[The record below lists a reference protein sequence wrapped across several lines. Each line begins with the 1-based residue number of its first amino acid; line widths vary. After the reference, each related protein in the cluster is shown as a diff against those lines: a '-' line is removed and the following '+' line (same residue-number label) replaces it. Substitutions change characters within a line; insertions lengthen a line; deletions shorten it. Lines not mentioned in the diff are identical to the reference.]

1 MSENAVARGSADRN
15 RAIAWAAQ
23 VLGPVVDAEVVYD
36 HSDAV
41 TTRVRCEGGTGYLK
55 QGPGLVAEADK
66 LRRLEVFGGEVG
78 GLRIPEL
85 LAVQEGDGSGP
96 DRLLTAEVPG
106 RDLTRLVDQP
116 ERVVRLLAS
125 ALRMLHAAPTAPLR
139 GLPGAGVEAGA
150 GAGAGVAG
158 AAHPALPD
166 AVDDA
171 DVVVIHGD
179 ACLPNVLVD
188 AAGEEPTGLVDVGEM
203 RLGRREDDL
212 AAACWSIGYNVGIE
226 WGSEFL
232 RHYGWDHDDEQTARD
247 LAAAY
252 GEL

>member
-1 MSENAVARGSADRN
+1 MSESTGARGSADRN
-15 RAIAWAAQ
+15 RAIDWAAQ

-41 TTRVRCEGGTGYLK
+41 TTRVRCEGGTGYLT
-55 QGPGLVAEADK
+55 QGPGLVAEADV

-106 RDLTRLVDQP
+106 RDLTQLVDQP

-139 GLPGAGVEAGA
+139 DLAGVGA
-150 GAGAGVAG
+150 GA
-158 AAHPALPD
+158 D
-166 AVDDA
+166 AVI
-171 DVVVIHGD
+171 VHGD

-188 AAGEEPTGLVDVGEM
+188 AAGEAPTGLVDVGEM

-226 WGSEFL
+226 WGSAFL
-232 RHYGWDHDDEQTARD
+232 RHYGWEYDNEQTARD
-247 LAAAY
+247 LAADY